1 MEKAERFAVYTDF
14 LRNED
19 FIMWVL
25 TGDEALEQYWKDF
38 LALHP
43 ECAELFNEAV
53 RHSASIKMN
62 RARLTAGEKE
72 ALRLRIHAS
81 LQERDRKRK
90 RRVAV
95 WQGVAAAILL
105 AGVIFFLFR
114 ANDKKTDVAREKPD
128 AVMWQELDEESI
140 RFVHGDSVNLFRQNI
155 RLLMSRDGSAV
166 VFRPA
171 GTERI
176 RIKGEGKMNKLV
188 VPYGKRSKVKLEDG
202 TEVWLNSGSTL
213 RFPARFTGSKRE
225 VTLDGEMYVKVASDS
240 TRPFVV
246 HTGQFDVCVSGT
258 EFNISAYAEDNAP
271 YCVLVRGKVT
281 VRTRFSPDVAM
292 KPDEIVACYNRQ
304 LSKRPVRSSRYT
316 GWKDGYLELDNSSL
330 ADVLRQIGRYYNI
343 SFDFTDQTRLN
354 GKKSSGK
361 IYLSDNVDNVLK
373 ALSLLYSVDFSFPD

>member
-81 LQERDRKRK
+81 LQDRDRKRK

-114 ANDKKTDVAREKPD
+114 ANDKKRDVARKKPD

-140 RFVHGDSVNLFRQNI
+140 RFVHGDSVNFFRQNI

-225 VTLDGEMYVKVASDS
+225 ITLDGEMYVKVASDS

-258 EFNISAYAEDNAP
+258 EFNISAYAEDDAP

-292 KPDEIVACYNRQ
+292 KPDEIVVCYNRQ